1 MRAFKGLLV
10 VFFTLFLCLPAWGK
24 VYIDID
30 SPAFQQFPTAI
41 PDFRNMGTSE
51 DREGLSRWFSE
62 HLSSALDITGYF
74 RMIEKGAFLEDPNS
88 AGITAE
94 ETKFSDWSVVGADFL
109 IKGGFNYDGKK
120 LSVEFRLFDVVE
132 GKLITGKK
140 YWGKI
145 EEKKAM
151 MLRFV
156 GEILHALTGE
166 RGVFDTK
173 IAFVGKRGN
182 ESEIYTVNFDGT
194 DLQKITNFKSLSLL
208 PHWSPD
214 ANRISLTSYLR
225 NNPDYYIVDL
235 RNGKVKRTSE
245 YVGLNLSGPW
255 SAHGEKALLVL
266 SKEGNEEIYTI
277 TIENG
282 KLERLTND
290 PSIDVSPSWSPDD
303 KSIAFVSNRSGSPQ
317 VFIMD
322 AEGKNARRLTFE
334 GSYNTSPAWS
344 PKGKKIVYEGSS
356 NGSFQL
362 FTIDEDGNNAMQ
374 ITFERGGAEDP
385 CWSPDGRY
393 LAFSSKIGQERRIC
407 IVNSNGL
414 NLRVLDE
421 IEGIQSL
428 ESPSWSPHLNLY

>member
-109 IKGGFNYDGKK
+109 IKGGFNYDGKN

-235 RNGKVKRTSE
+235 RTGKVKRRSE
-245 YVGLNLSGPW
+245 HVGLNLSGPW

-266 SKEGNEEIYTI
+266 SKDGNEEIYTI

-362 FTIDEDGNNAMQ
+362 FTIDEDGNNAVQ
-374 ITFERGGAEDP
+374 VTFERGGAEDP
-385 CWSPDGRY
+385 NWSPDGRY
-393 LAFSSKIGQERRIC
+393 LVFSSKIGQKRRIC

>member
-109 IKGGFNYDGKK
+109 IKGGFNYDGKN

-235 RNGKVKRTSE
+235 RTGKVKRRSE
-245 YVGLNLSGPW
+245 HVGLNLSGPW

-266 SKEGNEEIYTI
+266 SKDGNEEIYTI

-303 KSIAFVSNRSGSPQ
+303 KNIAFVSNRSGSPQ

-362 FTIDEDGNNAMQ
+362 FTIDEDGNNAVQ
-374 ITFERGGAEDP
+374 VTFERGGAEDP
-385 CWSPDGRY
+385 NWSPDGRY
-393 LAFSSKIGQERRIC
+393 LVFSSKIGQKRRIC

>member
-1 MRAFKGLLV
+1 MRVFKGLLV
-10 VFFTLFLCLPAWGK
+10 IFFTLFLCLPVWGK

-30 SPAFQQFPTAI
+30 SPAFQKFPTAV
-41 PDFRNMGTSE
+41 PDLKNIGTRE
-51 DREGLSRWFSE
+51 DREGLSLWFSE

-88 AGITAE
+88 GGITAE
-94 ETKFSDWSVVGADFL
+94 ETNFSDWSVVGADFL
-109 IKGGFNYDGKK
+109 VKGGFNYDGKN

-145 EEKKAM
+145 EEKKMM

-156 GEILHALTGE
+156 GEILEALTGE

-173 IAFVGKRGN
+173 IAFVGKKGT

-194 DLQKITNFKSLSLL
+194 DLQKITSFKSLSLL

-214 ANRISLTSYLR
+214 ATRMSLTSYLR

-235 RNGKVKRTSE
+235 RNGKVKRMSE
-245 YVGLNLSGPW
+245 HRGLNLSGPW
-255 SAHGEKALLVL
+255 SADGKKALLVL
-266 SKEGNEEIYTI
+266 SKDGNEEIYTI
-277 TIENG
+277 DTNSG
-282 KLERLTND
+282 MLERLTQD
-290 PSIDVSPSWSPDD
+290 LSIDVSPCWSPDG
-303 KSIAFVSNRSGSPQ
+303 KHIAFASNRSGSPQ

-322 AEGKNARRLTFE
+322 AQGKNVRRLTFE
-334 GSYNTSPAWS
+334 GSYNTSPEWS
-344 PKGKKIVYEGSS
+344 PKGKRIVYEGSS
-356 NGSFQL
+356 NGEYQL
-362 FTIDEDGNNAMQ
+362 FTIDEDGNNALQ
-374 ITFERGGAEDP
+374 VTFERGGAEDP
-385 CWSPDGRY
+385 AWSPDGRY
-393 LAFSSKIGQERRIC
+393 LVFSSKIGQKRRIC

-414 NLRVLDE
+414 NLRILDE